1 MFAFMSFANVMRYEV
16 CIVHSSTGYR
26 NDMLHRECLSQYMR
40 SWGYSRV
47 CTCYSSKGSATI
59 QKLDGI
65 LLELELLDLPAGR
78 LGESLR
84 WSKEE
89 NVLRN

>member
-1 MFAFMSFANVMRYEV
+1 
-16 CIVHSSTGYR
+16 
-26 NDMLHRECLSQYMR
+26 MLHRECLSQYTR

-47 CTCYSSKGSATI
+47 YTCYSSKGSATI

-65 LLELELLDLPAGR
+65 LFKLEFLNLPTRR

-84 WSKEE
+84 WPEEE